1 MAKKKRNKFTNIIEY
16 IPLRIAVWFIDIIP
30 IRVSIAISKGFGTL
44 VWWVLPNRRKLSI
57 NNVLLAG
64 ITKDKK
70 EARKI
75 AKKSFISFSMLTI
88 ESLAASRLIT
98 PDTLDKYIDV
108 SEVSPE
114 VEKCLKNPDIG
125 VILCSAHL
133 GNWEISG
140 HAISF
145 WKRLIAVARTLDNP
159 YAQRLLEKRN
169 PRRNIEIVAKH
180 SADRGALLRPLRN
193 GMLLGLIS
201 DQHATSHRV
210 LVDFMG
216 TPAWTLTSTARLHLA
231 TRCPIVCGVA
241 IRTGFMKFK
250 ILTTGP
256 FEFSPSDDKEADIL
270 KITQIMNKELEKFI
284 RQYPEQYLWAHKRW
298 RKINKQ

>member
-16 IPLRIAVWFIDIIP
+16 VPLRIAVWFIDAIP
-30 IRVSIAISKGFGTL
+30 LKVSLALSKSFGLL
-44 VWWVLPNRRKLSI
+44 VWWLLPSRRKLAI
-57 NNVLLAG
+57 NNVLLAS
-64 ITKDKK
+64 ITTDKK
-70 EARKI
+70 EAVRI
-75 AKKSFISFSMLTI
+75 AKQSFISFSMLTI
-88 ESLAASRLIT
+88 ESLAASKLIT
-98 PDTLDKYIDV
+98 PDTFDKYIDV
-108 SEVSPE
+108 SEVSTE
-114 VEKCLKNPDIG
+114 VEKVLKSPDNG

-180 SADRGALLRPLRN
+180 SADKGALLRPLRK

-216 TPAWTLTSTARLHLA
+216 HPAWTLTSTARLHLA

-250 ILTTGP
+250 IITTGP
-256 FEFSPSDDKEADIL
+256 FEFEPTLDREADII
-270 KITQIMNKELEKFI
+270 KITQTMNKELEKFI

-298 RKINKQ
+298 RKK

>member
-1 MAKKKRNKFTNIIEY
+1 MAKKRRNKFVNIIEY
-16 IPLRIAVWFIDIIP
+16 IPLRIAIWFVDIVP
-30 IRVSIAISKGFGTL
+30 LKVSLSLSKSVGTL
-44 VWWVLPNRRKLSI
+44 VWCLLPNRRRLAI

-64 ITKDKK
+64 ITDEPK
-70 EARKI
+70 EARRI
-75 AKKSFISFSMLTI
+75 AKESIISFSMLTI
-88 ESLAASRLIT
+88 ESLAASKLIT
-98 PDTLDKYIDV
+98 PDTFDQYIDV
-108 SEVSPE
+108 SEISPE
-114 VEKCLKNPDIG
+114 VEKCIKNPDKG

-133 GNWEISG
+133 GNWEVSG

-216 TPAWTLTSTARLHLA
+216 KPAWTLTSAARLHLA

-250 ILTTGP
+250 LLTTGP
-256 FEFSPSDDKEADIL
+256 FVFEPSEDKDADIL

-298 RKINKQ
+298 RKIN

>member
-1 MAKKKRNKFTNIIEY
+1 MAKRKRNKITNIIEY
-16 IPLRIAVWFIDIIP
+16 IPLRIAIFLVDIIP
-30 IRVSIAISKGFGTL
+30 LRVSLAMSKAVGLL
-44 VWWVLPNRRKLSI
+44 VWWLLPNRRRLAV
-57 NNVLLAG
+57 NNILLAG
-64 ITKDKK
+64 ITEDKK
-70 EARKI
+70 EAKRI

-88 ESLAASRLIT
+88 ESLAASKLIT
-98 PDTLDKYIDV
+98 PDTFDKYIDM

-114 VEKCLKNPDIG
+114 IEKVFRTPDVG

-133 GNWEISG
+133 GNWEVSG

-145 WKRLIAVARTLDNP
+145 LKRLIAVARTLDNP

-180 SADRGALLRPLRN
+180 SADKGALLRPLRN

-201 DQHATSHRV
+201 DQHATSHRIF
-210 LVDFMG
+210 VDFMG
-216 TPAWTLTSTARLHLA
+216 TPAWTITSPARLHIA
-231 TRCPIVCGVA
+231 TRCPIICGVA

-250 ILTTGP
+250 IVTTGP
-256 FEFSPSDDKEADIL
+256 FEFERTEDKEADIL

-298 RKINKQ
+298 RKR

>member
-1 MAKKKRNKFTNIIEY
+1 MARGKRNKFTNLVEY
-16 IPLRIAVWFIDIIP
+16 IPLRIAIGIVDILP
-30 IRVSIAISKGFGTL
+30 IKVSLALSKGVGVL
-44 VWWVLPNRRKLSI
+44 AWWALPNRRKLAI
-57 NNVLLAG
+57 NNILLAG
-64 ITKDKK
+64 VTDDKK
-70 EARKI
+70 EARRI
-75 AKKSFISFSMLTI
+75 ARKSIVSFSMLTI
-88 ESLAASRLIT
+88 ESLAASKLIT
-98 PDTLDKYIDV
+98 PDTFDKYIDV

-114 VEKCLKNPDIG
+114 VEKTLKNPDTG

-201 DQHATSHRV
+201 DQHANSHRV
-210 LVDFMG
+210 VADFMG
-216 TPAWTLTSTARLHLA
+216 VPAWTLTSTARLHLA
-231 TRCPIVCGVA
+231 TRCLIVCGVA
-241 IRTGFMKFK
+241 VRTGVMKFK
-250 ILTTGP
+250 IITTGP
-256 FEFSPSDDKEADIL
+256 FVFEPTDDKEADIL
-270 KITQIMNKELEKFI
+270 KITQAMNKELEKFI

-298 RKINKQ
+298 RKIK

>member
-16 IPLRIAVWFIDIIP
+16 IPLRIAVWFIDAIP
-30 IRVSIAISKGFGTL
+30 LKVSLGISKGFGNL
-44 VWWVLPNRRKLSI
+44 VWWLLPSRRKLAI

-64 ITKDKK
+64 ITADKK
-70 EARKI
+70 EAKRI
-75 AKKSFISFSMLTI
+75 AKKSFISFSMLTV
-88 ESLAASRLIT
+88 ESLAASKLIT
-98 PDTLDKYIDV
+98 PETFDQYIDV

-114 VEKCLKNPDIG
+114 VEKTLKNPDTG

-133 GNWEISG
+133 GNWEVSG

-159 YAQRLLEKRN
+159 YAQCLLEKRN
-169 PRRNIEIVAKH
+169 TRRNIEIVAKH
-180 SADRGALLRPLRN
+180 SADRGSLLRPLRN

-210 LVDFMG
+210 LIDFMG
-216 TPAWTLTSTARLHLA
+216 KPAWTLTSTARLHLA

-250 ILTTGP
+250 IVTTGP
-256 FEFSPSDDKEADIL
+256 FEFEPSDDKEADIL
-270 KITQIMNKELEKFI
+270 KITQTMNKELEKFI

-298 RKINKQ
+298 RKINN

>member
-1 MAKKKRNKFTNIIEY
+1 MARKKRNKLTNILEY
-16 IPLRIAVWFIDIIP
+16 IPLRIAIWFIDIIP
-30 IRVSIAISKGFGTL
+30 LRVSFALAKGVGVL
-44 VWWVLPNRRKLSI
+44 VWWLLSRRRKLAI
-57 NNVLLAG
+57 NNVLQAK
-64 ITKDKK
+64 ITSDPI
-70 EARKI
+70 EAKKI
-75 AKKSFISFSMLTI
+75 AKKSFVSFSMLTI

-98 PDTLDKYIDV
+98 PETFSKYIDV

-114 VEKCLKNPDIG
+114 VEKTLKNPEVG
-125 VILCSAHL
+125 VLLCSAHL
-133 GNWEISG
+133 GNWEVSG

-159 YAQRLLEKRN
+159 YAQKLLEKRN

-180 SADRGALLRPLRN
+180 SADRGALLRPLKN

-201 DQHATSHRV
+201 DQHASSHRV

-216 TPAWTLTSTARLHLA
+216 TPAWTLTSVARLHLA

-250 ILTTGP
+250 IVTTGP
-256 FEFSPSDDKEADIL
+256 FKFEPSSDKEADIL
-270 KITQIMNKELEKFI
+270 NITQKMNNELEKFI

-298 RKINKQ
+298 RKK

>member
-16 IPLRIAVWFIDIIP
+16 VPLRIAVWFIDAIP
-30 IRVSIAISKGFGTL
+30 LKVSLALSKSFGLL
-44 VWWVLPNRRKLSI
+44 VWWLLPSRRKLAI
-57 NNVLLAG
+57 NNVLLAS
-64 ITKDKK
+64 ITTDKK
-70 EARKI
+70 EAVRI
-75 AKKSFISFSMLTI
+75 AKQSFISFSMLTI
-88 ESLAASRLIT
+88 ESLAASKLIT
-98 PDTLDKYIDV
+98 PDTFDKYIDV

-114 VEKCLKNPDIG
+114 VEKVLKSPDNG

-169 PRRNIEIVAKH
+169 PRRNIEIIAKH
-180 SADRGALLRPLRN
+180 SADRGALLRPLRK

-216 TPAWTLTSTARLHLA
+216 HPAWTLTSTARLHLA

-250 ILTTGP
+250 IITTGP
-256 FEFSPSDDKEADIL
+256 FEFETTLDREADII
-270 KITQIMNKELEKFI
+270 KITQTMNTELEKFI

-298 RKINKQ
+298 RKK